1 MYRLCVLCEKL
12 RVVPRGLVP
21 PSRRAITKT
30 NNSIFMSI
38 AYAFEALVYLAVG
51 ASLPILLLWLRRQF
65 KERTPLAG
73 KEQPVHAFKDAGGD
87 ADSLLGSEGE
97 VAASYDEE
105 THVHFVVGDEQTST
119 EVMLSD
125 VADFAALTARL
136 AVVGTEATRAQP
148 SLQPEHLKIEYGIPS
163 GDENVHAS
171 SWMLR
176 PAASQADLLLRA
188 FGTAAGCGDLAQRN
202 VSNAGAIAARRALW
216 AAGDL
221 CTAAAASTAA
231 FDTALS
237 ARQPI
242 VSSPVAT
249 RARLHSDGLGSSLW
263 RDAQRPSCRCPVMT
277 MRTGVRKP
285 ANTPFGSP
293 RSTYQ
298 LQEVIVG
305 NSMDDERASAKCA
318 RRAHPKS
325 KFGGAQ
331 RRPPRRQRA
340 ASSDGRRAAQDRTA
354 EAQSTAVTA
363 EHYHCNSSLRN
374 F

>member
-1 MYRLCVLCEKL
+1 
-12 RVVPRGLVP
+12 
-21 PSRRAITKT
+21 
-30 NNSIFMSI
+30 MSI

-51 ASLPILLLWLRRQF
+51 AILPILLLWLRRQF

-305 NSMDDERASAKCA
+305 NSMDDERASAISAHGA
-318 RRAHPKS
+318 RIPRAS
-325 KFGGAQ
+325 SAARSADRRDASEQ
-331 RRPPRRQRA
+331 RRPTRRADRGGA
-340 ASSDGRRAAQDRTA
+340 DGRGP
-354 EAQSTAVTA
+354 
-363 EHYHCNSSLRN
+363 EHGSHSGALSLWTQ
-374 F
+374 FLAS